1 MDRPSALAQL
11 NGRLLAVYSFR
22 TTSELRAALPLRL
35 ALPHV
40 EPLLELNLQKEIRKD
55 RLVIRRVGTDPGA
68 VAAPEAVRALFVE
81 TKRIDSDFV
90 ARAGGFPL
98 RIVIPYREIEPLRV
112 ERIKR
117 LMSASGRVLDQW
129 RDQGRLRAALRG
141 AFTQSELE
149 TTLRQIL
156 DLYAREVR
164 ALTRSVRLPLLLEP
178 LRERLA
184 QHLLAIMRG
193 AGARLAADVARGVY
207 DHRASI

>member
-11 NGRLLAVYSFR
+11 NGRLLAVYSRR

-55 RLVIRRVGTDPGA
+55 GLVIRHVGRDPA
-68 VAAPEAVRALFVE
+68 AAAAPEAVRALFIE

-90 ARAGGFPL
+90 ARAGGFPV
-98 RIVIPYREIEPLRV
+98 RIVIPYAEIEPLRV

-117 LMSASGRVLDQW
+117 LMSASGQVLDQW
-129 RDQGRLRAALRG
+129 REQGRLRAALRV
-141 AFTQSELE
+141 AFTQNELE
-149 TTLRQIL
+149 NTLRQIL

-164 ALTRSVRLPLLLEP
+164 ALTRSVRLPLLIEP
-178 LRERLA
+178 LRDRLA

-193 AGARLAADVARGVY
+193 AGARLASDVARGVY
-207 DHRASI
+207 RHRASI

>member
-11 NGRLLAVYSFR
+11 NGRLLAVYSRR

-55 RLVIRRVGTDPGA
+55 RLVIRHVGTDPA
-68 VAAPEAVRALFVE
+68 AAAAPEAVRALFIE

-98 RIVIPYREIEPLRV
+98 RIVIPYAEIEPLRV

-117 LMSASGRVLDQW
+117 LMSASGQVLDQW
-129 RDQGRLRAALRG
+129 REQGRLRAALRV
-141 AFTQSELE
+141 AFTQNELE
-149 TTLRQIL
+149 NTLRQML

-164 ALTRSVRLPLLLEP
+164 ALTRSVRLPLLIEP
-178 LRERLA
+178 LRDRLA

-193 AGARLAADVARGVY
+193 AGARLASDVARGVHR
-207 DHRASI
+207 HRASN

>member
-11 NGRLLAVYSFR
+11 NGRLLAVYSAR
-22 TTSELRAALPLRL
+22 TTSELRAALPLRI

-55 RLVIRRVGTDPGA
+55 RLVIRRAGADPGA
-68 VAAPEAVRALFVE
+68 AAAADAVRALFME

-90 ARAGGFPL
+90 ARAGGFPM
-98 RIVIPYREIEPLRV
+98 RIVIPYAEIEPLRV

-117 LMSASGRVLDQW
+117 LRSASGRVLGEW
-129 RDQGRLRAALRG
+129 RERAPLRDALRR
-141 AFTQSELE
+141 AFSQNELE
-149 TTLRQIL
+149 NTLRQIL

-184 QHLLAIMRG
+184 QHLLATMRS
-193 AGARLAADVARGVY
+193 AGARLSGEVARGVHR
-207 DHRASI
+207 DRASF